1 MKKTHQPR
9 YAPPGTMSGTYAKTA
24 GNGHHP
30 SAQPP
35 PGGNGKNLRRRTKH
49 ARPGA
54 RRTVRIIAL
63 TLAAMLLVLV
73 LGGYLVWRHMV
84 GKINVIN
91 PSDET
96 LPSEF
101 NVPTESLV
109 YPIPVEKGI
118 INILLLGVDTRDED
132 SFKERSDSMMILTI
146 DEIHGKIKL
155 TSLQRDMLVYIPGR
169 AEPNKINA
177 ANSLAGPL
185 LAMRVVNETLRLN
198 IENYVVINMNGMEK
212 MIDLVGGV
220 MVDVL
225 PKELPYLNEIALG
238 MNATY
243 PDTPPTA
250 ALKSSGLQKLNGRQ
264 AVAYSRIRKLD
275 SDYKRMARQRTV
287 LQALFTEFLQSDLVT
302 MGNLISEGL
311 GLITTNISKTRIT
324 EIGLKVIP
332 LMSGEIDQLQ
342 IPIDG
347 YYTEYSGSSWV
358 NLCDFNG
365 MIPLLQEFIFGKT
378 YPFDPVKVIPG
389 APNSGTV
396 LPTVTP
402 KTTTTAQA
410 PTTGSAEPSP
420 AKTTE
425 PSSTTVKETDSTTV
439 ATTTQS
445 SQPTA
450 VPTESTAPT
459 PETTATAAASGT

>member
-9 YAPPGTMSGTYAKTA
+9 YVPSGTTGGTHAKPA
-24 GNGHHP
+24 GNGHHL

-35 PGGNGKNLRRRTKH
+35 QGGTGKNRRQRAKQTKPGTRRT
-49 ARPGA
+49 AR
-54 RRTVRIIAL
+54 IAAV
-63 TLAAMLLVLV
+63 TLAALLLVV
-73 LGGYLVWRHMV
+73 ALGGYLVWRHMV

-109 YPIPVEKGI
+109 NPIPTEKGI
-118 INILLLGVDTRDED
+118 INILLLGVDTLNED
-132 SFKERSDSMMILTI
+132 SFEERSDSMMILTI
-146 DEIHGKIKL
+146 DEINGKIKL

-169 AEPNKINA
+169 SEPNKINA
-177 ANSLAGPL
+177 ANSLGGPL
-185 LAMRVVNETLRLN
+185 LAMRVVNETFRLS
-198 IENYVVINMNGMEK
+198 IENYAVINMNGMEK
-212 MIDLVGGV
+212 MIDLAGGV
-220 MVDVL
+220 MVDVQ

-238 MNATY
+238 MNRTY
-243 PDTPPTA
+243 PNTPPTT
-250 ALKSSGLQKLNGRQ
+250 ALESSGLQKLNGRQ

-287 LQALFTEFLQSDLVT
+287 LQALFTEFLKTEMNTQI
-302 MGNLISEGL
+302 NLISEGL

-342 IPIDG
+342 IPIAG
-347 YYTEYSGSSWV
+347 YFTEYSGSSWV
-358 NLCDFNG
+358 NLCDYNG

-396 LPTVTP
+396 LPAVTP
-402 KTTTTAQA
+402 KTTTTAQT
-410 PTTGSAEPSP
+410 PTTGKTEPAP
-420 AKTTE
+420 TETTE
-425 PSSTTVKETDSTTV
+425 PNAATSQETDSTTG
-439 ATTTQS
+439 ATTTESKQ
-445 SQPTA
+445 TTTI
-450 VPTESTAPT
+450 PTETAAPT
-459 PETTATAAASGT
+459 PETTTTAAVSGT